1 MSRWPS
7 VSAKELR
14 KVLSKR
20 GWVLKRQKGSH
31 QVLSHPDYPD
41 FVFAFHEH
49 QEIGPKMVARIA
61 KQIGLLPSD
70 FR

>member
-1 MSRWPS
+1 MSQWSS

-14 KVLSKR
+14 KLLSKR
-20 GWVLKRQKGSH
+20 GWELKRQKGSH

-41 FVFAFHEH
+41 FVFAFHDRD
-49 QEIGPKMVARIA
+49 EIGPKMIARIA
-61 KQIGLLPSD
+61 KHIGIEPSD